1 MIISRTIG
9 KNGRLKIMSDL
20 DFVAQTLL
28 SADDKHIILKKR
40 QNFIKKVNSSIE
52 EWLDRYEGNW
62 AYIDQLPM
70 IIASNIF
77 DEGVVN

>member
-1 MIISRTIG
+1 MIISRTVG

-40 QNFIKKVNSSIE
+40 QNFIKKVNSSIG

>member
-1 MIISRTIG
+1 
-9 KNGRLKIMSDL
+9 MSDL